1 VIIPSR
7 LRLPFA
13 AGAMATIVG
22 LAAAWHY
29 HQRGLTLSH
38 YDARGHLI
46 VARRIID
53 SLTPGWQ
60 QIGAVWL
67 PLPHV
72 ITLLPTQIDAWYR
85 SGLFAVIVSVLA
97 FGVAAGCLAALVFD
111 ETRSA
116 WGAIAGTVVFVSNP
130 NVLYLQATP
139 MTEPLLLALL
149 TAAVLRLA
157 SWTRQPWTG
166 GPIDSPDSVGC
177 LFAAA
182 CLTRYEAW
190 PVTAAAIPVA
200 VWGRWRSSVTA
211 DGSRRPHDFR
221 ELVRQTWS
229 LAKLPAGAVA
239 AFLVFSRV
247 VVGEWFVSAGFFVPD
262 PKFAGPGLAAG
273 AIWEGVVALT
283 GPATMAAVL
292 GGALVLTVR
301 ALRSVRNPR
310 FGASAVLL
318 TLVATAALP
327 WLAFLQGHPF
337 RVRYMVP
344 LLAAEAVSAGVLVG
358 IVRQAAPAVA
368 MVVLA
373 LVAYDAR
380 SRVGDAPMVAEA
392 QWERP
397 LSAGRHMVTACLK
410 ELYRGETVMASMAS
424 LGHYMQELST
434 SGFVLRDFLH
444 EGNGD
449 IWLNALERP
458 RPYAG
463 WLLVEEV
470 AEGGDM
476 LAQRA
481 HDQPDFLDGFTRV
494 CEGGG
499 VALYQRAPEPDM
511 PPASGAP

>member
-1 VIIPSR
+1 
-7 LRLPFA
+7 
-13 AGAMATIVG
+13 MATIIG

-67 PLPHV
+67 PLPHL
-72 ITLLPTQIDAWYR
+72 ITALPTQLDAWYR
-85 SGLFAVIVSVLA
+85 SGVFAVFVSVVA
-97 FGVAAGCLAALVFD
+97 FGVAAGCLAAVVFD
-111 ETRSA
+111 ETRSMWA
-116 WGAIAGTVVFVSNP
+116 AIAGTVLFAANP

-149 TAAVLRLA
+149 SAGVMRLA
-157 SWTRQPWTG
+157 SWTRG
-166 GPIDSPDSVGC
+166 GSREPVAGGSSVSPESVGG
-177 LFAAA
+177 LFTAA

-190 PVTAAAIPVA
+190 PVTMAAIPVA
-200 VWGRWRSSVTA
+200 VLIRWRLTVSAQPSR
-211 DGSRRPHDFR
+211 GSHDFR
-221 ELVRQTWS
+221 DLVRQVWS
-229 LAKLPAGAVA
+229 LSKFPALAIA

-247 VVGEWFVSAGFFVPD
+247 VVGQWFVSSGFFVPD
-262 PKFAGPGLAAG
+262 PKFAGPALAAG
-273 AIWEGVVALT
+273 AIWDGVVALT
-283 GPATMAAVL
+283 GPATMLVVL
-292 GGALVLTVR
+292 GGFVVLGARVGW
-301 ALRSVRNPR
+301 SVRDPKY
-310 FGASAVLL
+310 GVGAVLL
-318 TLVATAALP
+318 TFVATAALP
-327 WLAFLQGHPF
+327 WFAFLQGHPF

-344 LLAAEAVSAGVLVG
+344 LVAAEAVCVGVLVG
-358 IVRQAAPAVA
+358 TVRRVAPLVA
-368 MVVLA
+368 MAVLA

-380 SRVGDAPMVAEA
+380 RQVGDAPMVVEA

-397 LSAGRHMVTACLK
+397 LSAGRHTVTACLK
-410 ELYRGETVMASMAS
+410 ERYRGETVMASMAS

-434 SGFVLRDFLH
+434 SGFVLGDFLH

-449 IWLNALERP
+449 IWLNALEWP
-458 RPYAG
+458 RPYVG
-463 WLLVEEV
+463 WMLVEEV

-481 HDQPDFLDGFTRV
+481 RERPAFLEGFSRV

-499 VALYQRAPEPDM
+499 VALYHRAPEPDM